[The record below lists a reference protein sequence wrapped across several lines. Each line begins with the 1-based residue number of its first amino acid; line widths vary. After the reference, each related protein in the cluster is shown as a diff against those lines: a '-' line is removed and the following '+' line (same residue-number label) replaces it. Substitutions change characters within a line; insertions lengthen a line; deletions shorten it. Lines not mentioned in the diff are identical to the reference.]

1 MVKRRLTKKRSRNS
15 KNSVTTAQQ
24 QEETLTRLAHTLED
38 YLAAV
43 PRQKETNPPDLL
55 AIFARLDALEA
66 EVGAAY
72 PAQLRHY
79 LHQKSY
85 RKAHLFLQDRDA
97 ENLRGNCGR

>member
-1 MVKRRLTKKRSRNS
+1 MS
-15 KNSVTTAQQ
+15 TASPR
-24 QEETLTRLAHTLED
+24 EETLARLTRTLDD

-43 PRQKETNPPDLL
+43 PRQKEPNPPDLL
-55 AIFARLDALEA
+55 ALFAQLDALEQEIDA
-66 EVGAAY
+66 SY

-85 RKAHLFLQDRDA
+85 RKAHLWLQGREA

>member
-1 MVKRRLTKKRSRNS
+1 M
-15 KNSVTTAQQ
+15 TTAQ
-24 QEETLTRLAHTLED
+24 QEETLARLARTLEE
-38 YLAAV
+38 YLEAV
-43 PRQKETNPPDLL
+43 PRQKEPNPPDLL
-55 AIFARLDALEA
+55 ALFTRLDALEA
-66 EVGAAY
+66 EMETTF

>member
-1 MVKRRLTKKRSRNS
+1 VRD
-15 KNSVTTAQQ
+15 VTAQ
-24 QEETLTRLAHTLED
+24 QEETLARLARTLDE
-38 YLAAV
+38 YLDAV
-43 PRQKETNPPDLL
+43 PRQKEPDAPDLL
-55 AIFARLDALEA
+55 ALFARLDALE
-66 EVGAAY
+66 EEIDDRY

>member
-1 MVKRRLTKKRSRNS
+1 MSA
-15 KNSVTTAQQ
+15 AQQ
-24 QEETLTRLAHTLED
+24 EQTLERLARTLDE

-43 PRQKETNPPDLL
+43 PRQKEPNPPDLMAL
-55 AIFARLDALEA
+55 FARLDALEA
-66 EVGAAY
+66 EIDAGF

-85 RKAHLFLQDRDA
+85 RKAHLYLQGRDA

>member
-1 MVKRRLTKKRSRNS
+1 MSAASPR
-15 KNSVTTAQQ
+15 
-24 QEETLTRLAHTLED
+24 EETLARLARTLDE

-43 PRQKETNPPDLL
+43 PRQKEPNPPDLL
-55 AIFARLDALEA
+55 ALFARLDALEN
-66 EVGAAY
+66 ELDSGC

-85 RKAHLFLQDRDA
+85 RKAHLYLQGREA

>member
-1 MVKRRLTKKRSRNS
+1 MSTSAPR
-15 KNSVTTAQQ
+15 
-24 QEETLTRLAHTLED
+24 EETLARLARTLDE
-38 YLAAV
+38 YLTAV
-43 PRQKETNPPDLL
+43 PRQQEPNPPDLL
-55 AIFARLDALEA
+55 EIFARLDVLETELDA
-66 EVGAAY
+66 GT

>member
-1 MVKRRLTKKRSRNS
+1 MRF
-15 KNSVTTAQQ
+15 TAQ
-24 QEETLTRLAHTLED
+24 QEETLARLTQTLDE

-43 PRQKETNPPDLL
+43 PRQKEANPPDLMAL
-55 AIFARLDALEA
+55 FARLDAF
-66 EVGAAY
+66 EVEIDSSY

>member
-1 MVKRRLTKKRSRNS
+1 MTVPQRE
-15 KNSVTTAQQ
+15 A
-24 QEETLTRLAHTLED
+24 TLDELARTLEE
-38 YLAAV
+38 YLDAV
-43 PRQKETNPPDLL
+43 PRQKEPNPPDLL
-55 AIFARLDALEA
+55 ALFARLDQLEA
-66 EVGAAY
+66 GLDATF